1 MLRTLTFQVYSFEE
15 IDASMEVKTIF
26 FPSCDRKKGR
36 EKEKKK
42 EKGKLSAPILQHVSE
57 NQNLK
62 ATSINTLVH
71 PYNL

>member
-1 MLRTLTFQVYSFEE
+1 
-15 IDASMEVKTIF
+15 MEVKTIF

>member
-1 MLRTLTFQVYSFEE
+1 MLQWKLKLF
-15 IDASMEVKTIF
+15 F
-26 FPSCDRKKGR
+26 FPAVTEKKGR